1 MPMNGTEPTAPV
13 VGPLSRADLYELAWI
28 CESEAQRILITDAE
42 RANFQIIARKLRY
55 LIEQTTQIKNTENGN
70 ATKHGANQK

>member
-28 CESEAQRILITDAE
+28 CDAE
-42 RANFQIIARKLRY
+42 ALRMLISDHERAKWRMIAKKLRY
-55 LIEQTTQIKNTENGN
+55 LIQQTTPNENV
-70 ATKHGANQK
+70 